1 MKNLKTLIAIVLVA
15 TISSSA
21 FGQKIKIKEGNLD
34 FLSGAKS
41 LKLEYTYDNMKVG
54 KYSEEEYVA
63 KKKKEYNK
71 KEAGRGDTWVE
82 NWVNDRE
89 KRFEPKF
96 EQLFTKVLDNKVDVE
111 VGPNEDAEY
120 TLILH
125 TYFTEPGYYIGIS
138 SAPAMINTEAIFV
151 KSNNHD
157 KVLCKID
164 MRKAP
169 GRSGAGFDTGERIK
183 EAYAKTGKSL
193 AKFLLKKKAF
203 K

>member
-1 MKNLKTLIAIVLVA
+1 MKNVKTLLTIVALIAI
-15 TISSSA
+15 TSSI

-34 FLSGAKS
+34 FLSGVKA

-54 KYSEEEYVA
+54 KYSEADYVA
-63 KKKKEYNK
+63 KKKNDYNK
-71 KEAGRGDTWVE
+71 KEAGKGDTWVE
-82 NWVNDRE
+82 NWTNDRE

-96 EQLFTKVLDNKVDVE
+96 EQLFSKYLTKADVDAS
-111 VGPNEDAEY
+111 PNEDAKY
-120 TLILH
+120 TLIIH

-138 SAPAMINTEAIFV
+138 SAPAMINSEAIFV
-151 KSNNHD
+151 ETDNHD
-157 KVLCKID
+157 NVLCKID
-164 MRKAP
+164 MKKAP
-169 GRSGAGFDTGERIK
+169 GNSGAGFDTGERIK

>member
-1 MKNLKTLIAIVLVA
+1 MKNLKTLLTVIALFAI
-15 TISSSA
+15 TSSS
-21 FGQKIKIKEGNLD
+21 FGQKVKIKEGNLD
-34 FLSGAKS
+34 FLSGVKE

-54 KYSEEEYVA
+54 KYSEAEYVA
-63 KKKKEYNK
+63 KKKAEYNK
-71 KEAGRGDTWVE
+71 KEAGKGDKWVAAWTE
-82 NWVNDRE
+82 DRE
-89 KRFEPKF
+89 TRFEPKF
-96 EQLFTKVLDNKVDVE
+96 EMLFSKFMDKVDVDAS
-111 VGPNEDAEY
+111 PNEDAKY

-151 KSNNHD
+151 ESKNHD
-157 KVLCKID
+157 KVLCLID
-164 MRKAP
+164 MKKAP

>member
-1 MKNLKTLIAIVLVA
+1 MKNLKIFLTIIALIAI
-15 TISSSA
+15 TSSG
-21 FGQKIKIKEGNLD
+21 FGQKIKIKDGNLD
-34 FLSGAKS
+34 FLSGIKE
-41 LKLEYTYDNMKVG
+41 LKLEYTYNDMKVG
-54 KYSEEEYVA
+54 KYSEADYVT
-63 KKKKEYNK
+63 KKQNDYNK
-71 KEAGRGDTWVE
+71 KEAGKGDTWAE

-96 EQLFTKVLDNKVDVE
+96 EQLFSKFLEKVDVD
-111 VGPNEDAEY
+111 VSPNEDAEY

-138 SAPAMINTEAIFV
+138 SAPAMINTEAFFV
-151 KSNNHD
+151 KSNDHN
-157 KVLCKID
+157 KVLCKLD
-164 MRKAP
+164 MKKAP